1 MTTLRVIGAGL
12 PRTGTHSLQMALEQ
26 LLGGRCYHMREIP
39 GHPFDLGEGWERA
52 LAGDTSDLE
61 RMLDGYVAS
70 VDWPASMFW
79 GALSEANP
87 GALIL
92 LSVRDSA
99 ETWWQSINST
109 ILPYARAALEP
120 GWSEGAGLLDLL
132 ERFAGTKAWDD
143 PATLTAAYERHNAEV
158 RRRAPPGRL
167 LVWRASEGWE
177 PICRALGLPV
187 PEAPFPWT
195 NRREEWNE

>member
-1 MTTLRVIGAGL
+1 MTTLRVVGAGL
-12 PRTGTHSLQMALEQ
+12 PRTGTQSLQLALEE

-39 GHPFDLGEGWERA
+39 GHPFDLGEGWNRA
-52 LAGDTSDLE
+52 LAGDTGDLE
-61 RMLDGYVAS
+61 TLLDGYVAS

-79 GALSEANP
+79 RALSEANP
-87 GALIL
+87 GALLL
-92 LSVRDSA
+92 LSVRDTP
-99 ETWWQSINST
+99 ETWWQSMDRT
-109 ILPYARAALEP
+109 ILPIARRALEP
-120 GWSEGAGLLDLL
+120 GWSEGNGLLDLL
-132 ERFAGTKAWDD
+132 ERFAGTKGWDD

-158 RRRAPPGRL
+158 RKSAPPGRL

-177 PICRALGLPV
+177 PICRALGLSV